1 MGRKIGTERKDGEEV
16 KRVKK
21 DRRMKVEGRHGRTEG
36 GRERRRD
43 VSGEQIQKA
52 GQNAKLRWKGK
63 KERQGQEQTE
73 ETGK

>member
-1 MGRKIGTERKDGEEV
+1 
-16 KRVKK
+16 
-21 DRRMKVEGRHGRTEG
+21 MKVEGRHGRTEG
-36 GRERRRD
+36 GREKRRD